1 MLKLYARLAGKSIRL
16 AVRGWPAVVAIPA
29 YTMLLVLAGQ
39 LIGGLGPAGPFL
51 MGIVLAF
58 LISSYLHL
66 VWLSVGGRKIGLGDV
81 RDSFLAHFWDV
92 IGVMFATWVIQFVV
106 GFGTQGLGDRGH
118 ILAVLADLT
127 IVVFFNPVP
136 ELIYLGGN
144 RVRSFGLFSFGTLIE
159 AGRFISAHWIEW
171 LAPNALI
178 AAAVLA
184 PIGVLQHQP
193 LAQRLLA
200 FQGFF
205 SLEGL
210 ATTVL
215 TYPRWLIPFVLI
227 FINWAMVFRGLLFDE
242 LTSRVR
248 RPRSWP

>member
-16 AVRGWPAVVAIPA
+16 AVRGWPSVVMIPA
-29 YTMLLVLAGQ
+29 YTMILVVAAQ
-39 LIGGLGPAGPFL
+39 LVGRLGPAGPFL

-58 LISSYLHL
+58 LVSSYLHL
-66 VWLSVGGRKIGLGDV
+66 VWMAVGGRKIGFGDI

-118 ILAVLADLT
+118 IVSVLADLT
-127 IVVFFNPVP
+127 MVVFFNPVP
-136 ELIYLGGN
+136 ELIYLGGA

-159 AGRFISAHWIEW
+159 SGRFISVHWIEW
-171 LAPNALI
+171 LLPNALF
-178 AAAVLA
+178 AAALLA
-184 PIGVLQHQP
+184 PIGVLHQQP

-200 FQGFF
+200 FQQFF
-205 SLEGL
+205 SLEGV

-215 TYPRWLIPFVLI
+215 TYPRWLIPFVLL
-227 FINWAMVFRGLLFDE
+227 FVNWAMVFRGLLFEE
-242 LTSRVR
+242 LTARVR
-248 RPRSWP
+248 RPRPWP